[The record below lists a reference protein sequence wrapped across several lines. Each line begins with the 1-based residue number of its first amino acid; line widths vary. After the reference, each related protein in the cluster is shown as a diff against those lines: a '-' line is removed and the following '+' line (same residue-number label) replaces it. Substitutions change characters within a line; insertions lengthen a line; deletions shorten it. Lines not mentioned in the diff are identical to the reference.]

1 MGEGVVVY
9 LDELDTVHGGYLG
22 GFGGGVIF
30 SVVNGF
36 DSVGAEGLH
45 AGGAGHGG
53 AGHDFCLAAL
63 EEAAEVDFCV
73 EHVFLALLTGVPEA
87 FRGGEAGEEAVVG
100 GTDDAVVFV
109 QRGGSDL
116 AEWVFGA
123 EGGHVC
129 QRHDVFGDG
138 ESFHRCG

>member
-1 MGEGVVVY
+1 MGEGVGVY
-9 LDELDTVHGGYLG
+9 LDEFYAVHSGNLG
-22 GFGGGVIF
+22 CLGGGVVF

-36 DSVGAEGLH
+36 DAVRAERLH

-73 EHVFLALLTGVPEA
+73 EHVFLALFAGVPEA
-87 FRGGEAGEEAVVG
+87 FRGGEAGEETVVG

-109 QRGGSDL
+109 QRGGTYL
-116 AEWVFGA
+116 AEGVF
-123 EGGHVC
+123 
-129 QRHDVFGDG
+129 
-138 ESFHRCG
+138 